1 MARSRRDKNVSLT
14 KVKKKTKDTKNNLV
28 NEVRA
33 SVDQYKNLF
42 IFTIANMRSTR
53 FIAIRQKYKESSRFF
68 FGKNNVISIAL
79 GKQKSD
85 EYANQLHK
93 ASAILKGQCGLM
105 FTNMSQKEVKAEF
118 DQITEED
125 YARVGDTATETVV
138 LPEGPIAQFAFS
150 MEPQLRKLGL
160 PTKLDKGVIT
170 LYQQF
175 EVCKEGE
182 PLTVEQAKI
191 LKHFEIKMAQFR
203 LIFKAMWN
211 KKDGFKELDA

>member
-1 MARSRRDKNVSLT
+1 
-14 KVKKKTKDTKNNLV
+14 
-28 NEVRA
+28 
-33 SVDQYKNLF
+33 
-42 IFTIANMRSTR
+42 MRSTR

-68 FGKNNVISIAL
+68 FGKNNVIAIAL

-105 FTNMSQKEVKAEF
+105 FTNMSKKEVETEF
-118 DQITEED
+118 AKISEED
-125 YARVGDTATETVV
+125 YARVGDLATETVV

-160 PTKLDKGVIT
+160 PTKLDKGIIT
-170 LYQQF
+170 LYQEF
-175 EVCKEGE
+175 EVCKEGQ

-211 KKDGFKELDA
+211 KKDGFKELEA